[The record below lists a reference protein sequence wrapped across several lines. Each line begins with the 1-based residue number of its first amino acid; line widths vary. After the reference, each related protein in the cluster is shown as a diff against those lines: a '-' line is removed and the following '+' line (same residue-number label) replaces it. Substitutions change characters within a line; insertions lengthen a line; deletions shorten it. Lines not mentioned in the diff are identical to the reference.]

1 MEIRSGSV
9 FFPRLRGGGPRTVT
23 ETLLFARDVER
34 AVAGLSGYAVSFGGD
49 DHNLGLLDIR
59 TETRVDGNAVHVDV
73 TYGLRD

>member
-1 MEIRSGSV
+1 
-9 FFPRLRGGGPRTVT
+9 
-23 ETLLFARDVER
+23 LLFARDVER